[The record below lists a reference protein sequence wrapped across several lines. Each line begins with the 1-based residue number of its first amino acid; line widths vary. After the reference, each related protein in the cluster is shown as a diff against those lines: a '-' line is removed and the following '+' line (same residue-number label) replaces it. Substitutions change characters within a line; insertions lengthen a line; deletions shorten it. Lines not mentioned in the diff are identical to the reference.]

1 MQFMPQT
8 SMRLT
13 RTLLVMLV
21 AALLLPATVCAQKIL
36 RYSDHEPLG
45 GMRTKFIKEVFF
57 AAIDK
62 ESNGRL
68 KVQDHWDG
76 KLAASYDALRVVGEG
91 RVADMGIVVPEYTA
105 NDLPLQQIFKSF
117 PTGPTGDK
125 QVAFFRKVYAETPA
139 LTAELRKK
147 NVVELLFATGYPV
160 AFFSSDPLNTLN
172 DLKGNKWR
180 SASFW
185 HTDFLRNAGATPVT
199 MPWGEGV
206 FKAMQARTLNG
217 LMVNVDSGTMLKVHE
232 TAPNVLLSKDLW
244 LGHVYVLAMNK
255 DTWDKLANEDKQAI
269 QRAAETAYKTL
280 GSVMDSSFDAMVA
293 DMRKEGVKV
302 RLLERKELDAWNTT
316 TQYQDAQA
324 AWVKDQEGKG
334 NQEARAVMEKVR
346 AMLGDAMK

>member
-1 MQFMPQT
+1 
-8 SMRLT
+8 MRLT
-13 RTLLVMLV
+13 RILLVMLV
-21 AALLLPATVCAQKIL
+21 AALLLPATVSAQKVL

-45 GMRTKFIKEVFF
+45 GMRTRFIKEVFF

-62 ESNGRL
+62 ESKGRL
-68 KVQDHWDG
+68 KVEDHWDG
-76 KLAASYDALRVVGEG
+76 KLAASYDALRAVGEG

-117 PTGPTGDK
+117 PTGPSGDK
-125 QVAFFRKVYAETPA
+125 QVAFFRKVYAEIPA

-147 NVVELLFATGYPV
+147 NVVELLFTTGYPV
-160 AFFSSDPLNTLN
+160 AFFSSDPLNSLN

-217 LMVNVDSGTMLKVHE
+217 LMVNVDSGYMLKVHE

-255 DTWDKLANEDKQAI
+255 DTWDRLANEDRQAI

-280 GSVMDSSFDAMVA
+280 GAVMDSSFDGMVA

-302 RLLERKELDAWNTT
+302 RLLDNKELDAWNTT
-316 TQYQDAQA
+316 TRYQDAQA
-324 AWVKDQEGKG
+324 AWVKEQEGKG
-334 NQEARAVMEKVR
+334 NQEARPVMEKVR
-346 AMLGDAMK
+346 AILSDAMK